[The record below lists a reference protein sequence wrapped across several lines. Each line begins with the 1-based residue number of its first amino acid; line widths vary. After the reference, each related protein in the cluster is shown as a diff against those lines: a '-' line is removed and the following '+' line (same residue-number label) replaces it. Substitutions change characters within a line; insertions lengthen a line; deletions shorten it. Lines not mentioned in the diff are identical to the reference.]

1 MKVNWVRHL
10 TKKIEDIDRV
20 NVFKVS
26 EFWYI
31 DLTFDYLCICRSKV
45 FLQVFWY
52 KLKLDK
58 RGKKSFLGSII
69 TVFVRYQLR
78 SVENGHPQN
87 FGKFQNASEAKLQ
100 FLLKGK
106 WRLFFS
112 IQKTWNSD
120 LSLSLSKP
128 RRTSKDVISSLPF
141 AAQPSRQ
148 SRRDW
153 TFFNKTRV
161 VISHGFSS
169 SLLDFLTSMHL
180 RFKSLDTLC
189 KASPRTKH
197 FIF

>member
-1 MKVNWVRHL
+1 M
-10 TKKIEDIDRV
+10 
-20 NVFKVS
+20 
-26 EFWYI
+26 
-31 DLTFDYLCICRSKV
+31 CICRSKV

-58 RGKKSFLGSII
+58 RGKKSILGSII

-78 SVENGHPQN
+78 SVENGHPQKN
-87 FGKFQNASEAKLQ
+87 WEISKCKWSKTAV
-100 FLLKGK
+100 LLKGK
-106 WRLFFS
+106 WRLFFW

-169 SLLDFLTSMHL
+169 SLLDFLRQCIYVS
-180 RFKSLDTLC
+180 SL
-189 KASPRTKH
+189 
-197 FIF
+197 

>member
-1 MKVNWVRHL
+1 MKYV
-10 TKKIEDIDRV
+10 
-20 NVFKVS
+20 
-26 EFWYI
+26 
-31 DLTFDYLCICRSKV
+31 
-45 FLQVFWY
+45 LQVVWY

-58 RGKKSFLGSII
+58 RGKKSILGSII

-100 FLLKGK
+100 FLQKGK
-106 WRLFFS
+106 WRLFFW